1 MPTYSF
7 EGYADNTDLGAV
19 TGWSRLTGNSLDINV
34 DFDGKL
40 DFTAPVSDAAYGAEQ
55 SNANH
60 DFAVTYAT
68 FAEGVFF
75 PCCVRITD
83 ANNFIGARLNGGNL
97 QLFKRVTGTFTQLGS
112 NVAVTGANGDTLKVT
127 ASGNTLNVYVNGVL
141 KIGPITESAHNTV
154 TKCGMVARSTAAANL
169 IESTESTVASTGL
182 TITSVTPSSFDSG
195 IAGIVIAGAGFGAS
209 QGSSTVDIGGQA
221 QTVTAWSDTSITM
234 TSARGSNSMGAGQL
248 KVTIR

>member
-1 MPTYSF
+1 MPVYTF
-7 EGYADNTDLGAV
+7 NGYPDNTDLGAV
-19 TGWSRLTGNSLDINV
+19 TGWTRLTGNSGDINV
-34 DFDGKL
+34 DADGDL

-55 SNANH
+55 GTADY

-169 IESTESTVASTGL
+169 ISSAESIIASGL
-182 TITSVTPSSFDSG
+182 ITS
-195 IAGIVIAGAGFGAS
+195 
-209 QGSSTVDIGGQA
+209 
-221 QTVTAWSDTSITM
+221 AW
-234 TSARGSNSMGAGQL
+234 L
-248 KVTIR
+248 KAL